1 MRKTIF
7 FLLLSMLMPLTVSA
21 FELEGFYECSGVN
34 SYGETR
40 EWSQKISIDADD
52 NHKVWFSCFFPNI
65 GDVASVYGVI
75 SDDGTTVSIPVGQF
89 LKDEGSGWQ
98 TLLEGGPS
106 TDTQYKC
113 DISTAGPIVGTITES
128 DGKLVI
134 SFDYWYSAQVYI
146 DGERSSYWYG
156 AIKPGATFTKNA
168 ALQEAETTEGV
179 KVMIKVLD
187 EEKKTCQI
195 GDGKNVAIDM
205 ATTGVFDIPEKLN
218 GYTVTAIA
226 TNAFSYCTELTSV
239 SIPQTVTSIG
249 EYAFSGMTG
258 LTSIRVDRGNVVY
271 SSPNDCNALVET
283 ATGTLIAA
291 CVNTTIPSV
300 VKVIGTYAFQNC
312 PLKSIDIPA
321 SVTSIGSRAFSGCE
335 LLEKVNFAAG
345 SNLQSI
351 ESNAF
356 EGCQNLTAFIIP
368 DKVESIGV
376 QAFASS
382 GLKSITIPASVTRI
396 EMGDSYY
403 FKTFYSCADLERIVV
418 EAGNTVYDSRD
429 NCNAII
435 ETATNTLLVGCKGTY
450 IPRSITTIGDLA
462 MCGVSL
468 AEGFTIPE
476 GVTEIRSSAFYEVT
490 NLKDLVL
497 PEGLLTLGK
506 WAFGFCR
513 ELETVTLPST
523 LTTIGDYAFNGCYDL
538 KKVISNIT
546 APTAIGEYCFSN
558 YDAELYVPKGLKE
571 KYKETAGW
579 NKFAYILE
587 EGEVVWVPLGIA
599 KFTDNFWFGESVY
612 CQAYQN
618 AFTPH
623 LFRLENPF
631 RALCEQWG
639 IAPSEDCGKYIEV
652 TVLQP
657 GDVQSDVKITQKDLV
672 YFPEVNTGYYYSRYD
687 ADIVIRHPGIVSATY
702 KNEAYWTHNKVLT
715 YQSNGLP
722 AKIQLA
728 PQYYMYGV
736 GGFNQTQADGAI
748 LITFPGVEGDANGDG
763 VVDVKDVVGIANH
776 IADKAQDGFDIHVG
790 DVNDDLNVDVSD
802 MLKVLNLI
810 PSAR

>member
-1 MRKTIF
+1 
-7 FLLLSMLMPLTVSA
+7 MLMPLTASA
-21 FELEGFYECSGVN
+21 FDLEGFYECSGVN

-52 NHKVWFSCFFPNI
+52 AHKVWFSCFFPNI
-65 GDVASVYGVI
+65 GNLASVYGII

-89 LKDEGSGWQ
+89 LKDEGDGWQ
-98 TLLEGGPS
+98 SLLEGGPS
-106 TDTQYKC
+106 TDTQYTC
-113 DISTAGPIVGTITES
+113 DITTASPIVGTITES
-128 DGKLVI
+128 DGKLI
-134 SFDYWYSAQVYI
+134 FSFDYWYSARLYS
-146 DGERSSYWYG
+146 DGERTSYWYG
-156 AIKPGATFTKNA
+156 AIRPGTTFTKNA
-168 ALQEAETTEGV
+168 ALQEAVTTDGV
-179 KVMIKVLD
+179 KVKIKVLD

-226 TNAFSYCTELTSV
+226 TNAFSYCAELTSV

-321 SVTSIGSRAFSGCE
+321 GVTTIGIRAFSGCK

-351 ESNAF
+351 ESGAF
-356 EGCQNLTAFIIP
+356 EGCENLTAFTIP
-368 DKVESIGV
+368 EKVESIGI

-396 EMGDSYY
+396 EMGDSYS

-476 GVTEIRSSAFYEVT
+476 GVTEIRYSAFYEVT

-546 APTAIGEYCFSN
+546 APPAINENCFSN
-558 YDAELYVPKGLKE
+558 YDAELYVSKGLKE

-587 EGEVVWVPLGIA
+587 EGEVVWVPLGTA
-599 KFTDNFWFGESVY
+599 KITENYLFGESVY

-618 AFTPH
+618 AFNPY

-631 RALCEQWG
+631 RAICEQWG
-639 IAPSEDCGKYIEV
+639 IAPSEDCGKYMEV

-687 ADIVIRHPGIVSATY
+687 ADIVIRHPGSFTSLASEE
-702 KNEAYWTHNKVLT
+702 KWLHSKVLS

-728 PQYYMYGV
+728 PYYYMYGV
-736 GGFNQTQADGAI
+736 GGFNQTQYDGVL

-810 PSAR
+810 PSTR